1 MLLLSYI
8 ILMYYFLFRFRLPPS
23 ERKILYS
30 QYLERAKGSVLLH
43 FLVQHHWNVV
53 VIFSSDNSSDLAVE
67 FSHSNSVSNRGFA
80 FLFSFSE

>member
-1 MLLLSYI
+1 MENI
-8 ILMYYFLFRFRLPPS
+8 IQS
-23 ERKILYS
+23 ILGKS
-30 QYLERAKGSVLLH
+30 QRISFTA

-67 FSHSNSVSNRGFA
+67 FSHSNSVSNQGFA